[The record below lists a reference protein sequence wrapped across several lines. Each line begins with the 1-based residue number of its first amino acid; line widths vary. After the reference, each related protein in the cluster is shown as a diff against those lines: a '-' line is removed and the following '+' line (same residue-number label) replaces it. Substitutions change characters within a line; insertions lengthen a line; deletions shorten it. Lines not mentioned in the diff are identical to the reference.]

1 MADVTF
7 VRQQTSNVLMQ
18 NFKALFRGKIV
29 EFRDV
34 IMMNIFLL
42 ISISPILDVF
52 DEVTRITHDSA
63 VVGVQAFRLKLQM
76 TL

>member
-34 IMMNIFLL
+34 MMN